1 MPDLVVTLEINSA
14 AEQALYVGSDLAVE
28 MALNGV
34 RGLTG
39 ATGDTG
45 PQGATGDTGP
55 QGATGATGATGPAG
69 AGVTSGVVEIDFGA
83 TPSNEASAT
92 VTGQTGILTTST
104 VDAQIMARSSTN
116 NTITDHEFGALALRF
131 SVSEPVA
138 DTGFTIKAFCTIGFA
153 TGKFNV
159 NWRWS

>member
-1 MPDLVVTLEINSA
+1 MADQLIELVVQPTELSLSVERHSFELA
-14 AEQALYVGSDLAVE
+14 QA
-28 MALNGV
+28 GV
-34 RGLTG
+34 KG

-45 PQGATGDTGP
+45 PAGP
-55 QGATGATGATGPAG
+55 TGATGPQGPQGDTGPAG
-69 AGVTSGVVEIDFGA
+69 ADGAGITSGVIEIDFGA
-83 TPSNEASAT
+83 TPSTEASAT

-104 VDAQIMARSSTN
+104 VDAQIMARSTPE
-116 NTITDHEFGALALRF
+116 NTSIDHELGAVALRF

-138 DTGFTIKAFCTIGFA
+138 NTGFTIKAFCIIGFA